1 MGTSYCIDTQAE
13 VTPTALSWGVLFT
26 MGEKAQAAA
35 ILAGLPGVRTIRG
48 GLLGSLS
55 WVEALLASTL
65 G

>member
-1 MGTSYCIDTQAE
+1 MGSSHSIDTQAE
-13 VTPTALSWGVLFT
+13 EPPTSLPGGVLFT

-35 ILAGLPGVRTIRG
+35 TPTELPGVRTIHD
-48 GLLGSLS
+48 GLLVSLS